1 MSEGCK
7 RVWGEASRRGEN
19 RVRLGKVVRRG
30 LGVE

>member
-19 RVRLGKVVRRG
+19 GGEKGAGCGVRIGR
-30 LGVE
+30 